1 MANSYFKMFNN
12 KVNAAYKEEF
22 ILGLHSDLI
31 KSVKQEEYDLYSMLA
46 NLGSYD
52 AKGLDISLLLKYYML
67 NQLMCSNIKTEQ
79 LHLSDTPNP
88 QIKKDCDGKYYRLK
102 SDSYVIEK
110 EIQYVNDDGSYIV
123 VNKRHNNSF
132 KVIKTYNT
140 DNQITS
146 LKVTDASGNF
156 LTNKNIVAELIGLRK
171 EYKKKYKYS
180 GYSGNSKDMVAT
192 IRNMFST
199 PVETGYYIDSHCFF
213 YRWQASTGSFVRKI
227 SREAESPL
235 LVDIEFRDNGTVL
248 RQEYTGIVA

>member
-1 MANSYFKMFNN
+1 MANSYFKMLNN

-22 ILGLHSDLI
+22 ISGLHSDL
-31 KSVKQEEYDLYSMLA
+31 KRSVKQEDDLYSMLA
-46 NLGSYD
+46 NINSSD
-52 AKGLDISLLLKYYML
+52 ANGLDINLLLKYYML
-67 NQLMCSNIKTEQ
+67 NQLMNNNKSEQ
-79 LHLSDTPNP
+79 PNLSDTPNS

-102 SDSYVIEK
+102 SDSYVK
-110 EIQYVNDDGSYIV
+110 EDGIQRVNDDGSYIV
-123 VNKRHNNSF
+123 ADIRHNHSF
-132 KVIKTYNT
+132 KIIKTYNP

-146 LKVTDASGNF
+146 IKVIDASGSSI
-156 LTNKNIVAELIGLRK
+156 TNKNIAAELIGLKK

-192 IRNMFST
+192 IRNMFSS
-199 PVETGYYIDSHCFF
+199 PVVTGYYIDSRCLF
-213 YRWQASTGSFVRKI
+213 YKWHSSTGSFVRMF